1 MVKFG
6 LMLVG
11 YKGLKLLE
19 SLSVTPEFV
28 VSYDNKE
35 KNTYEEIQKF
45 CDSNG
50 IKFYNRKDDV
60 DKTVEKIFLVGWQ
73 FLISGDLEK
82 YIVLHDSYLPERR
95 GFCPTVSA
103 LIEGADYIGASAFRP
118 IEGHGPDY
126 GTVFGRCKKAITHPI
141 KIKKAFDFIADM
153 YVSLIEKIL
162 VEGETP
168 IHVDFSES
176 SFSVWKNEEDF
187 RIDWSDSAENIHRK
201 ICASG
206 YPYDGAISWYDGKK
220 IRIKESSVCTPL
232 NIIDSHKNAGKFW
245 KIEKGIP
252 TVICGSGLID
262 IITDDVDFKL
272 LRKKFL

>member
-28 VSYDNKE
+28 VSYDSKE

-45 CDSNG
+45 CNSND

-60 DKTVEKIFLVGWQ
+60 EKTVDKIFLVGWQ

-118 IEGHGPDY
+118 IEGYGPDY
-126 GTVFGRCKKAITHPI
+126 GTVFGRCKKVITHPI
-141 KIKKAFDFIADM
+141 KIKKAFDFIAEM
-153 YVSLIEKIL
+153 YVSLIEEIL
-162 VEGETP
+162 VNGEQP
-168 IHVDFSES
+168 IDVDFSKS
-176 SFSVWKNEEDF
+176 SFSVWKNEEDL
-187 RIDWSDSAENIHRK
+187 RIDWTDSAENIHRK
-201 ICASG
+201 ICANG
-206 YPYDGAISWYDGKK
+206 YPYDGATTWYDGKL
-220 IRIKESSVCTPL
+220 IHIKESSVTAPL
-232 NIIDSHKNAGKFW
+232 NILDQHKNSGKFW

-252 TVICGSGLID
+252 TVICGSGLLDVIS
-262 IITDDVDFKL
+262 DDVDFIL

>member
-35 KNTYEEIQKF
+35 KNIYEEIQKF
-45 CDSNG
+45 CNSDG

-60 DKTVEKIFLVGWQ
+60 EKTVDKVFMVGWQ
-73 FLISGDLEK
+73 YLIRGDLEK

-103 LIEGADYIGASAFRP
+103 LIDGADYIGVSAFRP

-141 KIKKAFDFIADM
+141 KIRKAFDFIAEM
-153 YVSLIEKIL
+153 YVSLIEEIL
-162 VEGETP
+162 VNGENP
-168 IHVDFSES
+168 IHVDFNES
-176 SFSVWKNEEDF
+176 SFSVWKNEEDL
-187 RIDWSDSAENIHRK
+187 RIDWTDSAENIHRK
-201 ICASG
+201 ICANG
-206 YPYDGAISWYDGKK
+206 YPYDGATTWYDGKL
-220 IRIKESSVCTPL
+220 IHIKESSVSAPL
-232 NIIDSHKNAGKFW
+232 NILDPHKNAGKFW

-252 TVICGSGLID
+252 TVVCGSGLLD
-262 IITDDVDFKL
+262 VVSDDVDFTL